1 MKGLLIAAGNTP
13 DKTLLKDLAQ
23 QADITVC
30 ADGGLKYAL
39 DNGVEPDIVMGDFD
53 SLPEEYLGKINSEVE
68 VKKFPPEKDFTDT
81 EIALKKMCD
90 LGCTD
95 ITILGAIGT
104 RMDHVLG
111 NFFTLIE
118 VHKNGATGRILD
130 SHNEVEYLT
139 LGETKFYKGVFKYIS
154 IIPIEET
161 MVSTQGFKYEVK
173 ALTIKP
179 GSTIGISNELLDEEG
194 EIEIHKGSCFV
205 IKSKD

>member
-1 MKGLLIAAGNTP
+1 MKGLLIAAGDPPN
-13 DKTLLKDLAQ
+13 KELLKEMASK
-23 QADITVC
+23 ADMVVC
-30 ADGGLKYAL
+30 ADGGLKYTL
-39 DNGVEPDIVMGDFD
+39 DSGVEPDIVMGDFD
-53 SLPEEYLGKINSEVE
+53 SLPEEYLGKIKSDIE

-104 RMDHVLG
+104 RMDHVFG

-130 SHNEVEYLT
+130 SHNEVKYLT
-139 LGETKFYKGVFKYIS
+139 IGETKINKGVFKYIS

-173 ALTIKP
+173 AMTIKP
-179 GSTIGISNELLDEEG
+179 GMTIGISNELLDEEG

>member
-1 MKGLLIAAGNTP
+1 MKGLLIAAGNPP
-13 DKTLLKDLAQ
+13 DKELLKEMASK
-23 QADITVC
+23 ADMVVC
-30 ADGGLKYAL
+30 ADGGLKYTL
-39 DNGVEPDIVMGDFD
+39 DSGVEPDIVMGDFD
-53 SLPEEYLGKINSEVE
+53 SLPEEYLGKINPEVE
-68 VKKFPPEKDFTDT
+68 VKKFSPEKDFTDM

-90 LGCTD
+90 RGCTD

-139 LGETKFYKGVFKYIS
+139 LGETKVNKAGFKYIS
-154 IIPIEET
+154 ILPIEET
-161 MVSTQGFKYEVK
+161 MFSTKGFKYEVK

-179 GSTIGISNELLDEEG
+179 GTTIGISNELVEEEG

>member
-1 MKGLLIAAGNTP
+1 MKGLLIAAGNPP
-13 DKTLLKDLAQ
+13 DKDLIKETASKV
-23 QADITVC
+23 DIVVC
-30 ADGGLKYAL
+30 ADGGLKYTL
-39 DNGVEPDIVMGDFD
+39 DSGVVPDIVMGDFD
-53 SLPEEYLGKINSEVE
+53 SLPDEYFGKINSDVE
-68 VKKFPPEKDFTDT
+68 VKEFPPEKDFTDT
-81 EIALKKMCD
+81 EIALKKMID
-90 LGCTD
+90 RGCTD

-118 VHKNGATGRILD
+118 VHKEGATGRILD

-139 LGETKFYKGVFKYIS
+139 LGEAKINKGGFKYIS
-154 IIPIEET
+154 IIPLEET
-161 MVSTQGFKYEVK
+161 MVSTKGFKYEVK

-179 GSTIGISNELLDEEG
+179 GMTIGISNELLDEEG

>member
-1 MKGLLIAAGNTP
+1 MKGLLIAAGNP
-13 DKTLLKDLAQ
+13 PEKDLIKETASKV
-23 QADITVC
+23 DIVVC
-30 ADGGLKYAL
+30 ADGGLKYTL
-39 DNGVEPDIVMGDFD
+39 DSGIVPDIVMGDFD
-53 SLPEEYLGKINSEVE
+53 SLPEEYFGKINSEVE

-81 EIALKKMCD
+81 EIALKKMID
-90 LGCTD
+90 RGCTD

-118 VHKNGATGRILD
+118 VHKEGATGRILD

-139 LGETKFYKGVFKYIS
+139 LGKAKVNKGGFKYIS
-154 IIPIEET
+154 IIPLEET
-161 MVSTQGFKYEVK
+161 MVSTKGFKYEVK

-179 GSTIGISNELLDEEG
+179 GMTIGISNELLDEEG

>member
-1 MKGLLIAAGNTP
+1 MKGLLIAAGNPPEKGLIKETAS
-13 DKTLLKDLAQ
+13 KV
-23 QADITVC
+23 DIVVC
-30 ADGGLKYAL
+30 ADGGLKYTL
-39 DNGVEPDIVMGDFD
+39 DSGIVPDIVMGDFD
-53 SLPEEYLGKINSEVE
+53 SLPEEYFGRINSEVE

-81 EIALKKMCD
+81 EIALKKMID
-90 LGCTD
+90 RGCTD

-118 VHKNGATGRILD
+118 VHKEGATGRILD
-130 SHNEVEYLT
+130 AHNEVEYLT
-139 LGETKFYKGVFKYIS
+139 LGEAKVNKGGFKYIS
-154 IIPIEET
+154 IIPLEET
-161 MVSTQGFKYEVK
+161 MVSTKGFKYEVK

-179 GSTIGISNELLDEEG
+179 GMTIGISNELLDEEG

>member
-68 VKKFPPEKDFTDT
+68 VKKFPPEKDFTDM
-81 EIALKKMCD
+81 ELALKELTD
-90 LGCTD
+90 RGCND

-111 NFFTLIE
+111 NFFALIE
-118 VHKNGATGRILD
+118 VHKNGADGRILD
-130 SHNEVEYLT
+130 DNNEVRYLT
-139 LGETKFYKGVFKYIS
+139 LGEAKVNKAGFKYIS
-154 IIPIEET
+154 VIPIEET
-161 MVSTQGFKYEVK
+161 MFSTKGFKYEAK

-179 GSTIGISNELLDEEG
+179 GTTIGISNELLDEEG

>member
-1 MKGLLIAAGNTP
+1 MKGLLIAAGNP
-13 DKTLLKDLAQ
+13 PEKDLIKDMSFK
-23 QADITVC
+23 ADLIVC
-30 ADGGLKYAL
+30 ADGGLKYTL
-39 DNGVEPDIVMGDFD
+39 DSGVEPDIVMGDFD
-53 SLPEEYLGKINSEVE
+53 SLPEEYLDKINSGIE

-139 LGETKFYKGVFKYIS
+139 IGETKINKGVFKYIS

-179 GSTIGISNELLDEEG
+179 GMTIGISNELLDEDG

>member
-1 MKGLLIAAGNTP
+1 MKGLLIAAGNPP
-13 DKTLLKDLAQ
+13 DKDLIKETASKV
-23 QADITVC
+23 DIVVC
-30 ADGGLKYAL
+30 ADGGLKYTL
-39 DNGVEPDIVMGDFD
+39 DSGIVPDIVMGDFD
-53 SLPEEYLGKINSEVE
+53 SLPEEYFGKINSDVE

-90 LGCTD
+90 RGCTD

-118 VHKNGATGRILD
+118 VNKEGATGRILD

-139 LGETKFYKGVFKYIS
+139 LGEAKVNKGGFKYIS
-154 IIPIEET
+154 IIPLEET
-161 MVSTQGFKYEVK
+161 MVSTKGFKYEVK

-179 GSTIGISNELLDEEG
+179 GMTIGISNELLDEEG

>member
-1 MKGLLIAAGNTP
+1 MKGLLIAAGNPP
-13 DKTLLKDLAQ
+13 DKDLIKETASKV
-23 QADITVC
+23 DIVVC
-30 ADGGLKYAL
+30 ADGGLKYTL
-39 DNGVEPDIVMGDFD
+39 DSGVEPDIVMGDFD
-53 SLPEEYLGKINSEVE
+53 SLPEEYFGRISSDVE

-90 LGCTD
+90 RGCTD

-118 VHKNGATGRILD
+118 VHKEGATGRILD

-139 LGETKFYKGVFKYIS
+139 LGEAKVNKGRFKYIS

-161 MVSTQGFKYEVK
+161 MVSTKGFKYEVK

-179 GSTIGISNELLDEEG
+179 GMTIGISNELLDEEG
-194 EIEIHKGSCFV
+194 EIQIHKGSCFV